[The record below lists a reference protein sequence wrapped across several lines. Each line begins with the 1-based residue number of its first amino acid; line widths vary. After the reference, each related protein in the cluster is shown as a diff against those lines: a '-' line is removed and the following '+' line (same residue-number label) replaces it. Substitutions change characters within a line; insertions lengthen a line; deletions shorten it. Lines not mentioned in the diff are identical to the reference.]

1 MSSRKFLVPA
11 NLLNLA
17 EDPAVGES
25 GDIYF
30 NTVSDKLKIY
40 DGSAWVE
47 VGSSSGSQTTV
58 SDTAPSTANIGDS
71 WYNNETGS
79 LYVYD
84 GTYWV
89 EVNGIIEGTNTFS
102 HISVDGQSQL
112 VADSITDVLTFVAG
126 TNVSIT
132 TNATTDSITINSAG
146 DYSSVDSITYPDYIT
161 FDTTPETEPTE
172 AGSLWWSTDFET
184 LNLQLDAGVDLQIG
198 QEHLIR
204 VKNNSG
210 SVAIP
215 KGTAVMFAGA
225 AGDTVKAAPAVSTS
239 DSEPEL
245 LIGITAEIIP
255 ADGFGFVTQFGFVN
269 GTNTETPGWSLGD
282 LLYVDPANAGLL
294 TKVKPVAPNW
304 TFPIAAVTRV
314 HTSTGRILVRA
325 LPGKHLHDIVDVA
338 ITSES
343 EDQVLR
349 YDDASGLWKNT
360 HPNIITAKNATES
373 TIAAFTPVY
382 INTQEFDQDNVTFVP
397 ADAATS
403 MYLAKLPAD
412 AITVESVLSNNSTKL
427 VTMGVVSGLNLT
439 GYSLGQLLYIGVGG
453 GLTSTRPTGTNA
465 IQPFARVLSTD
476 NGTIYVYGN
485 TFVSSIDTLPNLASD
500 KIWLG
505 TSGRPVETTLNTSVV
520 PEVTNLYFT
529 DERAQDAA
537 ASMITGGSH
546 NGVSVE
552 YVDSSG
558 IFNFTNTGVTAL
570 YGTTNEISVSGSTGG
585 VTIGIPDS
593 PVFVTPNIG
602 AATATSLVVGEAA
615 VKTTTTTITS
625 SSATTIASI
634 PTGLGLVVAECVVL
648 LSSMIDGS
656 YYTSKI
662 LIVGGETNEGPTADF
677 TEYAVIEDGSM
688 NVTFTANLS
697 GGNVLLRA
705 AVTNSGV
712 TAKVVLTSISAE
724 NGAT

>member
-132 TNATTDSITINSAG
+132 TNATTDSITINSTG

-172 AGSLWWSTDFET
+172 AGSLWWNPDVQT
-184 LNLQLDAGVDLQIG
+184 LNVQLDSDVTLQVG
-198 QEHLIR
+198 QEHVVR
-204 VKNNSG
+204 VKNDSG

-215 KGTAVMFAGA
+215 EMRVVMFAGA
-225 AGDTVKAAPAVSTS
+225 TGDTVEVTPALSTAS
-239 DSEPEL
+239 YEPEL
-245 LIGITAEIIP
+245 LLGVTTEQIP

-269 GTNTETPGWSLGD
+269 KVDTSDWELGD
-282 LLYVDPANAGLL
+282 LLYSDPENPGQL
-294 TKVKPVAPNW
+294 TNVKPSAPNW

-314 HTSTGRILVRA
+314 HASTGRILVRA
-325 LPGKHLHDIVDVA
+325 IPGKHLHDVVDVA

-349 YDDASGLWKNT
+349 YDNESGVWKNT

-427 VTMGVVSGLNLT
+427 VTMGVVSGIDLT

-520 PEVTNLYFT
+520 PEGTNLYFT
-529 DERAQDAA
+529 DEKAQDAA
-537 ASMITGGSH
+537 ASMITGGAH

-662 LIVGGETNEGPTADF
+662 LIIGGNTMEGPTADF
-677 TEYAVIEDGSM
+677 TEYAVIEDGYM
-688 NVTFTANLS
+688 NVTFTASLS
-697 GGNVLLRA
+697 GSNVLLRA

-724 NGAT
+724 NGAI

>member
-58 SDTAPSTANIGDS
+58 SDTAPLTPNIGDS

-102 HISVDGQSQL
+102 HISVAGQSQL

-146 DYSSVDSITYPDYIT
+146 DYSSVDSITYPDYIS
-161 FDTTPETEPTE
+161 FDTSPETIPTQT
-172 AGSLWWSTDFET
+172 GSIYWDSGDGLPATV
-184 LNLQLDAGVDLQIG
+184 LNANVTIGLG
-198 QEHLIR
+198 QEQVAL
-204 VKNNSG
+204 VKNESG
-210 SVAIP
+210 SSIA
-215 KGTAVMFAGA
+215 KGKVVYISGA
-225 AGDTVKAAPAVSTS
+225 QGQRPTITLSDADAESTS
-239 DSEPEL
+239 SKTFGLTSET
-245 LIGITAEIIP
+245 IANGAE
-255 ADGFGFVTQFGFVN
+255 GFVTTFGVLRGVNTLGLTQGAPLWLSSTAGGYTTTVPPEPAHSVFIGYVVKAHQTAGEIFVN
-269 GTNTETPGWSLGD
+269 IQNGYELD
-282 LLYVDPANAGLL
+282 E
-294 TKVKPVAPNW
+294 
-304 TFPIAAVTRV
+304 
-314 HTSTGRILVRA
+314 
-325 LPGKHLHDIVDVA
+325 LHGVSINGV
-338 ITSES
+338 S
-343 EDQVLR
+343 EDQTLR

-520 PEVTNLYFT
+520 PEGTNLYFT
-529 DERAQDAA
+529 DEKAQDAA
-537 ASMITGGSH
+537 ASMITGGAH

-602 AATATSLVVGEAA
+602 AATATSLVVNGAT
-615 VKTTTTTITS
+615 VKTTTTTLTS
-625 SSATTIASI
+625 ASPTTIATFSPGDGALAI
-634 PTGLGLVVAECVVL
+634 ECLVLV
-648 LSSMIDGS
+648 SSLNIGA
-656 YYTSKI
+656 YTTSKI
-662 LIVGGETNEGPTADF
+662 LLAGDVSASDTVDI
-677 TEYAVIEDGSM
+677 TEYAIIEKDSGSGFIDL
-688 NVTFTANLS
+688 TLS
-697 GGNVLLRA
+697 ADTGGGNILLKA
-705 AVTNSGV
+705 TVTNYNGV
-712 TAKVVLTSISAE
+712 TVKVVSTSIQAPL
-724 NGAT
+724 GAS

>member
-1 MSSRKFLVPA
+1 MAKKFLTG
-11 NLLNLA
+11 LNLVVLPS
-17 EDPAVGES
+17 DPISGSEGEL
-25 GDIYF
+25 YF
-30 NTVSDKLKIY
+30 NSSASVAKIY
-40 DGSAWVE
+40 QAGVWSVLGA
-47 VGSSSGSQTTV
+47 GGGGTTV
-58 SDTAPSTANIGDS
+58 STTEPDSPEIGDS
-71 WYNNETGS
+71 WYKNDTGEF
-79 LYVYD
+79 YIYD
-84 GTYWV
+84 GTFWV
-89 EVNGIIEGTNTFS
+89 EVNGVVSLSEEQVQDYASPLFIHSNHTNINATYDDDNNEIILNTS
-102 HISVDGQSQL
+102 GSLISI
-112 VADSITDVLTFVAG
+112 DSIV
-126 TNVSIT
+126 
-132 TNATTDSITINSAG
+132 
-146 DYSSVDSITYPDYIT
+146 YPDYIT
-161 FDTTPETEPTE
+161 FDTTPEIEP
-172 AGSLWWSTDFET
+172 ADPGSLWWSTDFET

-198 QEHLIR
+198 QEHLVR
-204 VKNNSG
+204 VKNSSA
-210 SVAIP
+210 SVSIP

-225 AGDTVKAAPAVSTS
+225 AGDTVEATPAVSTA

-520 PEVTNLYFT
+520 PEGTNLYFT
-529 DERAQDAA
+529 DEKAQDAA
-537 ASMITGGSH
+537 ASMITGGAH